1 MMSELGSS
9 SWSASSVICQF
20 PIPPSSTPSY
30 VAAPS
35 TSYTAPTIIS
45 LGEEYTDATLPTS
58 RSSSTPRGP
67 SSSYLDFDED
77 EEEEEEEDGMMMMI
91 DDDGDSDDEDS
102 SDESEDEGESDSEDY
117 PVPHTPSTSAS
128 SSHNRYSRRRSQEQ
142 RKQHSQ
148 QSSNQS
154 LPALWHAEHARLLH
168 IHTAVLDSEREA
180 RHRELKLESEV
191 ARIKNDL
198 ARLKQV
204 RANNNNATTTT
215 TTTET
220 KTTSPTSAQQSALG
234 SRTFGPRG
242 PRPKP
247 IFQSPSLPHYTLTTS
262 PTGSSFD
269 MEEEVTATSTTTNPA
284 ASPVACFR
292 DEEEEDEATA
302 ALLSNHL
309 SEARSLRAQERQK
322 RRKENERIRELSML
336 LTLGSEVR
344 KWEERLA
351 WTNRARAASSPSSD
365 DIHLSSS
372 NVNHRKRK
380 NEDDDTDPDPR
391 AKRLSRSASLPTR
404 AFNGI
409 IHNANSN
416 NNVQQQQQ
424 QHRSGPPSPALPS
437 LALSPLWRVSAEM
450 ILRRRSLSERPR
462 RTPTQIVS
470 GRVGFVSSPVSRAV
484 TTAAAV
490 AAPAPTPAPVAPVT
504 SVAPVSSLVDA
515 VPTSSTSTSS
525 SSTQITATATT
536 PTTATSPCTLSRPA
550 QTVRG
555 PRERSTQISSTTVA
569 GTASNGRAY
578 GSLSATGPRSLSR
591 KARNLNQDNNS
602 NGNKVED
609 DNNRSDNQDD
619 NVSLTRDGTSS
630 VATSALVPLSSPHSG
645 KRYSV
650 PPPITIPPADSFC
663 SNTTAVSG
671 GMTTTDGGVSTG
683 SKSES
688 FAIQQKR
695 RALPATTPSPS
706 FHYSS
711 LSKSAP
717 ARPSALKWAFTAD
730 DLERELESERKG
742 SQEPMEIDEGA
753 RSPSLSCASSSSSSS
768 EESGSEAGSSSVS
781 SSASSSDSSSSSMS
795 VDSQDGE
802 ASSQAAVERRGRA
815 RFSWRKSLPKEKD
828 LNVDGNVAAT
838 STTTITTTTTTAM
851 VAAYDA

>member
-77 EEEEEEEDGMMMMI
+77 EEEEEEEDDGMMVMI

-220 KTTSPTSAQQSALG
+220 RTTSPTSAQQSALG

-490 AAPAPTPAPVAPVT
+490 AAPAPTPAPVAPV
-504 SVAPVSSLVDA
+504 SSLVDA

-525 SSTQITATATT
+525 SSSTQTTATAATT

-578 GSLSATGPRSLSR
+578 GSVSATGPRSLSR

-609 DNNRSDNQDD
+609 DNRRTAYRRWQ
-619 NVSLTRDGTSS
+619 
-630 VATSALVPLSSPHSG
+630 
-645 KRYSV
+645 
-650 PPPITIPPADSFC
+650 PPPW
-663 SNTTAVSG
+663 
-671 GMTTTDGGVSTG
+671 
-683 SKSES
+683 
-688 FAIQQKR
+688 
-695 RALPATTPSPS
+695 
-706 FHYSS
+706 S
-711 LSKSAP
+711 L
-717 ARPSALKWAFTAD
+717 
-730 DLERELESERKG
+730 
-742 SQEPMEIDEGA
+742 
-753 RSPSLSCASSSSSSS
+753 
-768 EESGSEAGSSSVS
+768 
-781 SSASSSDSSSSSMS
+781 
-795 VDSQDGE
+795 
-802 ASSQAAVERRGRA
+802 
-815 RFSWRKSLPKEKD
+815 
-828 LNVDGNVAAT
+828 
-838 STTTITTTTTTAM
+838 
-851 VAAYDA
+851 